1 MSMCLIFIDCIRN
14 GNHEMAEEPEL
25 PGPQDAPGE
34 AAKEDGSPTEEAEE
48 VEDDG

>member
-1 MSMCLIFIDCIRN
+1 
-14 GNHEMAEEPEL
+14 MAEEPAL
-25 PGPQDAPGE
+25 PGPQDAPSE